1 MQKKSEKNSAAPPGE
16 TFPLFCPLASSLR
29 VCEIKS
35 NRERLEGDLR
45 ERRKK
50 KEEKHAHK
58 RKESR
63 RTSLPILDLSL
74 SVCLCLCVSACVC
87 EIYRGGGAW
96 IVFADFFFL
105 EKSTSLYSTGS
116 TQGTGK
122 ERALSSF
129 FGRILFFFARN
140 IIIVSPLRRGLFF
153 GEEGISNGCSS
164 FLLKYILRAGEEKK
178 DILLLLQNNNNN
190 NNNKQQRFLYSYAK
204 SASSYYKHI

>member
-1 MQKKSEKNSAAPPGE
+1 
-16 TFPLFCPLASSLR
+16 
-29 VCEIKS
+29 
-35 NRERLEGDLR
+35 
-45 ERRKK
+45 
-50 KEEKHAHK
+50 
-58 RKESR
+58 
-63 RTSLPILDLSL
+63 
-74 SVCLCLCVSACVC
+74 
-87 EIYRGGGAW
+87 
-96 IVFADFFFL
+96 VFADFFFL

-178 DILLLLQNNNNN
+178 DILLLLLQNNNNN
-190 NNNKQQRFLYSYAK
+190 NNNNAFFIPTRKARRVIINTFKTCNS
-204 SASSYYKHI
+204 

>member
-1 MQKKSEKNSAAPPGE
+1 M
-16 TFPLFCPLASSLR
+16 
-29 VCEIKS
+29 KS
-35 NRERLEGDLR
+35 NQTERDLR
-45 ERRKK
+45 ETCEREERRKK
-50 KEEKHAHK
+50 KNTRTKEKKVGAP
-58 RKESR
+58 RYPFLIS
-63 RTSLPILDLSL
+63 LSL
-74 SVCLCLCVSACVC
+74 SVCVCVFLRACVKYIAGVVPGLCLR
-87 EIYRGGGAW
+87 I
-96 IVFADFFFL
+96 FFFL
-105 EKSTSLYSTGS
+105 KKAPPSLSSTGS
-116 TQGTGK
+116 THGTGK

-178 DILLLLQNNNNN
+178 DILLLLLQNNNN